1 MLDTYEIERRPIGL
15 RNTSASGDY
24 ANKIGSLRFAD
35 WVDEDSARGAEA
47 RRDLE
52 AELQTFKEE
61 FASLGVIL
69 GARYDGSPLIVADG
83 STPPPDHRAQYTP
96 SACPGGRAPHYWIGN
111 KVSLYDQLGPWFTLL
126 RLGSDAPEVGAW
138 ETASRD
144 LGVPLSILWV
154 EEPGIR
160 DLYEAPLALIRP
172 DQHVAWRGE
181 NGEAIAILKTATG
194 RSE

>member
-1 MLDTYEIERRPIGL
+1 M
-15 RNTSASGDY
+15 
-24 ANKIGSLRFAD
+24 
-35 WVDEDSARGAEA
+35 DEDSARGAEA

-69 GARYDGSPLIVADG
+69 GARYDGSPLIITDG

-126 RLGSDAPEVGAW
+126 RLGSDVRRSVHGRQCPATWGF
-138 ETASRD
+138 
-144 LGVPLSILWV
+144 LSAFVLRNKAYAV
-154 EEPGIR
+154 YKPPG
-160 DLYEAPLALIRP
+160 PHP
-172 DQHVAWRGE
+172 
-181 NGEAIAILKTATG
+181 T
-194 RSE
+194 

>member
-1 MLDTYEIERRPIGL
+1 MSE
-15 RNTSASGDY
+15 
-24 ANKIGSLRFAD
+24 
-35 WVDEDSARGAEA
+35 GAEA

-69 GARYDGSPLIVADG
+69 GARYDGSPLIITDG

-96 SACPGGRAPHYWIGN
+96 SACPGGRAPHYWIGD

-126 RLGSDAPEVGAW
+126 RLGSDAPEVSAW
-138 ETASRD
+138 KIVSCD
-144 LGVPLSILWV
+144 LGVPLSVLHV
-154 EEPGIR
+154 EGQGIR

-181 NGEAIAILKTATG
+181 KGDAMAILKAATG